1 MGQIIKMEEKIL
13 KDVSRKRKYIKTF
26 VTESGLV
33 RNILAIAIVTLVIGL
48 GYGLMELEIHLAGW
62 RFTISKFWA
71 IILNSILIVLLFWV
85 MVLAKD
91 ILKNVLRKRKCIKTF
106 VVKYRLI
113 LSLVIAEI
121 TVIIAIVHYCLTEP
135 MPSFVVFGLPMTRF
149 EIIIYGLLSA
159 ISLFCLCACIKDLIL
174 KLISCLVWAVR
185 KFPAICRYCFVPLT
199 EKEVRDYGFISTR
212 DYFLYVKEQLYYG
225 KHADEE
231 EEYDDDEYDAEKH
244 YVMLSSSD
252 LREML
257 ITCIRVFGGASVFE
271 LQKED
276 FIMLDESST
285 NKQFVLFLQDYRKCQ
300 IGDDQLHTYAAV
312 TDCGVLLQYA
322 TDSTHSQELVIR

>member
-1 MGQIIKMEEKIL
+1 M

-26 VTESGLV
+26 ATESGLV

-48 GYGLMELEIHLAGW
+48 GYGLMELEIRLAGW
-62 RFTISKFWA
+62 RFTISKLWA
-71 IILNSILIVLLFWV
+71 VILNSILIVLLFWV

-106 VVKYRLI
+106 VMKYRLI
-113 LSLVIAEI
+113 LSLVIAVI

-135 MPSFVVFGLPMTRF
+135 MPSSVVFGLPMTRF
-149 EIIIYGLLSA
+149 EIIIYGLLGA
-159 ISLFCLCACIKDLIL
+159 ITLFCLCACVKDLIL

-185 KFPAICRYCFVPLT
+185 KLPAICRYCFVPLT

-225 KHADEE
+225 KHAEE
-231 EEYDDDEYDAEKH
+231 EEDDDDDDDDAEKH

-257 ITCIRVFGGASVFE
+257 ITCIRVFGGVSVFE

-276 FIMLDESST
+276 LIMLDESST

-300 IGDDQLHTYAAV
+300 IDDDQLHTYVVV

-322 TDSTHSQELVIR
+322 TDSTHSQELVIRS

>member
-1 MGQIIKMEEKIL
+1 M

-33 RNILAIAIVTLVIGL
+33 RNILSIAIVTLVIGL
-48 GYGLMELEIHLAGW
+48 GYGLMELEIRLAWW

-71 IILNSILIVLLFWV
+71 VILNSILIVLLFWV

-106 VVKYRLI
+106 VMKYRLI
-113 LSLVIAEI
+113 LSLVIAVI
-121 TVIIAIVHYCLTEP
+121 TVIIAIMHYCLTEP
-135 MPSFVVFGLPMTRF
+135 MPSSVVFGLPMTRF
-149 EIIIYGLLSA
+149 EIIIYGLLGV
-159 ISLFCLCACIKDLIL
+159 ITLFCLCACVKDLIL

-185 KFPAICRYCFVPLT
+185 KLPAICRYCFVPLT

-212 DYFLYVKEQLYYG
+212 DYFLYVKEQLYFG
-225 KHADEE
+225 KHAEE
-231 EEYDDDEYDAEKH
+231 DDDDDEKH

-271 LQKED
+271 LQKRILSCLMNLPLISNL
-276 FIMLDESST
+276 FCFCKITESAKLVTISCI
-285 NKQFVLFLQDYRKCQ
+285 LM
-300 IGDDQLHTYAAV
+300 QL
-312 TDCGVLLQYA
+312 
-322 TDSTHSQELVIR
+322 

>member
-1 MGQIIKMEEKIL
+1 MAQITKMEEKIL

-33 RNILAIAIVTLVIGL
+33 RNILSIAIVTLVIGL
-48 GYGLMELEIHLAGW
+48 GYGLMELEIRLARW

-71 IILNSILIVLLFWV
+71 VILNSILIVLLFWV

-106 VVKYRLI
+106 VMRYRLI
-113 LSLVIAEI
+113 SSLVIAVI

-135 MPSFVVFGLPMTRF
+135 MPSSVVFGLPMTRF
-149 EIIIYGLLSA
+149 EIIIYGLLCA

-174 KLISCLVWAVR
+174 KLISSLVWAVR
-185 KFPAICRYCFVPLT
+185 KLPAICRYCFVPLT
-199 EKEVRDYGFISTR
+199 EKEVRDYGFISAR

-225 KHADEE
+225 KHAEE
-231 EEYDDDEYDAEKH
+231 EDDDGTEKH

-252 LREML
+252 LKEML
-257 ITCIRVFGGASVFE
+257 ITCIQVFGGASVFE

-276 FIMLDESST
+276 LIMLDESST

-300 IGDDQLHTYAAV
+300 IGDDQLHAYVAV
-312 TDCGVLLQYA
+312 TDCGILLQYA